1 MFKNLLLQSLE
12 CREKNY
18 LASCARKEKFPF
30 FKNRNYNNENIIVHN
45 YNYNLCINRKYGN
58 YKRKNIYFMNYK
70 GFITVANKYVDY
82 KKESPSEE
90 EKYYEEGKLNIKN
103 NMNSIEKILD
113 ETNSMIYINDIC
125 LKMDQNLLRCQN
137 YEDVLSILVTHRG
150 ALFLQ
155 NLITA
160 IRMLS
165 GFVIEQKKEKLEKD
179 KLNTIS
185 DYTKIYMRADDEMGK
200 NIPDDIS
207 DNNNNRHIDDNNK
220 QDLSYNNKQDISY
233 NNKQDIS
240 YNNKQDLSYNNK
252 QDISYNYT
260 GIDKIENNII
270 ERYKNVFDI
279 LNNKA
284 LVESEMNTQGKK
296 RKLEDIIVLD
306 ERFHLLIDDIY
317 KNRKHFDVLSICHIL
332 ISLKELNYK
341 HFLLFNSFVNPLKNF
356 DIYIKEQFTNNQ
368 KFSFIC
374 STIEL
379 LLECFN
385 TYIWAGYY
393 NLNIYNKLMNSIL
406 LNKFIYINK
415 NTIYTQHYEQLK
427 NYTYMEYDYNINYPI
442 KIKDVLNFFEI
453 NEDFYYIGH
462 VKKNNDR
469 VYDGINELHNC
480 DKNQNEE
487 NKINMN
493 DIINQ
498 NNSEKQIDLNIN
510 NIDDNKNNI
519 DDHINNIDD
528 HINNIDDHINNIDDH
543 INNIDDHINNIDD
556 HINNIDDHINNIDDH
571 INNIDDHINNID
583 DHINN
588 VDIINKKDNVLNVDY
603 IKESKSIFYS
613 LYPIF
618 LSLELFL
625 KSIEIYKNIYV
636 YNSLF
641 FMIAEKMVYYYTQYL
656 TPSSISM
663 ICEAFSRHRIFSIEH
678 DRPFCHI
685 SKLVENNFSK
695 FSLEHLYIILSSF
708 KKMNLFFE
716 RCIILVCKKFK
727 KHFSSCYIRRQESV
741 LSLNKISILME
752 SITFFNFQN
761 KYIDDFIVSCVNYL
775 EDYIEDIEEETSI
788 NISYSLILCNMVHIN
803 PYFFSFI
810 WRKIGKTTYWEKRK
824 SQICLLW
831 LSHMIQF
838 KWLEYDLPK
847 FCVLECLKVFYLKR
861 KEKKFSYSKILQN
874 ISKILNN
881 MNIQHDIYVDIYGPY
896 ILDILIKNTRNVLML
911 TQDTTRNEI
920 NRDLGDFK
928 IILNHLKLFG
938 YKAKPINTK
947 YFDSL
952 CDEMKENYIKDI
964 LMNF

>member
-1 MFKNLLLQSLE
+1 MFKNLLIQSLE

-18 LASCARKEKFPF
+18 LASCAKKEKFPF
-30 FKNRNYNNENIIVHN
+30 FKSRIYNNENILVHN
-45 YNYNLCINRKYGN
+45 NKYNLCINSKYGK
-58 YKRKNIYFMNYK
+58 YKRTNIYLMNYK
-70 GFITVANKYVDY
+70 GFISVVDKYVDY

-90 EKYYEEGKLNIKN
+90 EKHYKEGKINIKN

-125 LKMDQNLLRCQN
+125 LKMDQNLLKCQN
-137 YEDVLSILVTHRG
+137 YEDVLSILITHRG

-165 GFVIEQKKEKLEKD
+165 GFVIEQKKENLEKD
-179 KLNTIS
+179 KLNMVS
-185 DYTKIYMRADDEMGK
+185 DYTKKYTTEENEMDK
-200 NIPDDIS
+200 NIRYDIS
-207 DNNNNRHIDDNNK
+207 DYKDNHMIDNNNNE
-220 QDLSYNNKQDISY
+220 DISY
-233 NNKQDIS
+233 NNNEDIS
-240 YNNKQDLSYNNK
+240 YNNNKDISYNNNK
-252 QDISYNYT
+252 DISYNNNKDISYNNNHDISYNNNKDISYNNNKDISYNNNHDISLNNNHDIPYNYT
-260 GIDKIENNII
+260 GIEKIENNLI
-270 ERYKNVFDI
+270 ERYKNIFDI
-279 LNNKA
+279 LNNKV

-356 DIYIKEQFTNNQ
+356 DIYIKEQFSNNQ
-368 KFSFIC
+368 NFSFIC
-374 STIEL
+374 STIQL

-415 NTIYTQHYEQLK
+415 NTIYTQHYDQLK
-427 NYTYMEYDYNINYPI
+427 NYTYMNYEYNINYPMA
-442 KIKDVLNFFEI
+442 IKDVLHFFDI

-462 VKKNNDR
+462 VKKNNDNA
-469 VYDGINELHNC
+469 YDSINELYTC
-480 DKNQNEE
+480 DKNQSEE
-487 NKINMN
+487 NKNNMN
-493 DIINQ
+493 NIIYQ
-498 NNSEKQIDLNIN
+498 NNYEKAIGL
-510 NIDDNKNNI
+510 NKNNI
-519 DDHINNIDD
+519 DNDINND
-528 HINNIDDHINNIDDH
+528 INNG
-543 INNIDDHINNIDD
+543 
-556 HINNIDDHINNIDDH
+556 
-571 INNIDDHINNID
+571 
-583 DHINN
+583 
-588 VDIINKKDNVLNVDY
+588 DIINKKESVLNMDY
-603 IKESKSIFYS
+603 IKGSKSIFYS
-613 LYPIF
+613 LCPIF

-625 KSIEIYKNIYV
+625 KSIEIYKSIYV

-656 TPSSISM
+656 SPSCISM

-678 DRPFCHI
+678 DRLFCHI
-685 SKLVENNFSK
+685 SKLVENNFEK

-716 RCIILVCKKFK
+716 KCIILVCKKFK
-727 KHFSSCYIRRQESV
+727 KHFSSCYIRRQESI
-741 LSLNKISILME
+741 LSLNEISILME

-761 KYIDDFIVSCVNYL
+761 KYIDEFIVSCVNYL
-775 EDYIEDIEEETSI
+775 EDYIDDIEEETSI
-788 NISYSLILCNMVHIN
+788 NISYALILSNMVDIN

-824 SQICLLW
+824 TQICLLW

-861 KEKKFSYSKILQN
+861 KEKKFSNSKIIQN

-881 MNIQHDIYVDIYGPY
+881 MNIEHDIYVDIYGPY

-920 NRDLGDFK
+920 NKDLGDFK

-952 CDEMKENYIKDI
+952 SDEMKENYIKDV

>member
-30 FKNRNYNNENIIVHN
+30 FKKRNYNNENIIVHN
-45 YNYNLCINRKYGN
+45 YNYNLCTNSKDVN

-70 GFITVANKYVDY
+70 GFITVADKYVDY

-125 LKMDQNLLRCQN
+125 LKMDQNLLKCQN

-185 DYTKIYMRADDEMGK
+185 DYTKIYMKADDEMGK
-200 NIPDDIS
+200 NIADDIS
-207 DNNNNRHIDDNNK
+207 DNNNNRHMEDNN
-220 QDLSYNNKQDISY
+220 NNVTI
-233 NNKQDIS
+233 
-240 YNNKQDLSYNNK
+240 SYNNK

-356 DIYIKEQFTNNQ
+356 DVYIKEQFTNNQ

-427 NYTYMEYDYNINYPI
+427 NYTYMEYEYNINYPI

-462 VKKNNDR
+462 VKKNNYR

-493 DIINQ
+493 DIRNQ

-510 NIDDNKNNI
+510 NIH
-519 DDHINNIDD
+519 DHINNA
-528 HINNIDDHINNIDDH
+528 
-543 INNIDDHINNIDD
+543 
-556 HINNIDDHINNIDDH
+556 
-571 INNIDDHINNID
+571 
-583 DHINN
+583 
-588 VDIINKKDNVLNVDY
+588 DIINKKDNVLNGDC
-603 IKESKSIFYS
+603 IKESKCIFYS

-678 DRPFCHI
+678 DRLFCHI

-727 KHFSSCYIRRQESV
+727 NHFSSCYIRRQESL
-741 LSLNKISILME
+741 LSLNQISILME
-752 SITFFNFQN
+752 SITFFNFEN

-775 EDYIEDIEEETSI
+775 EDYIDDIQEETSI
-788 NISYSLILCNMVHIN
+788 NISYSLILSNMVHIN

-920 NRDLGDFK
+920 NKDLGDFK

-947 YFDSL
+947 YFYSL

>member
-1 MFKNLLLQSLE
+1 M
-12 CREKNY
+12 C
-18 LASCARKEKFPF
+18 
-30 FKNRNYNNENIIVHN
+30 IIP
-45 YNYNLCINRKYGN
+45 Y
-58 YKRKNIYFMNYK
+58 
-70 GFITVANKYVDY
+70 
-82 KKESPSEE
+82 
-90 EKYYEEGKLNIKN
+90 
-103 NMNSIEKILD
+103 
-113 ETNSMIYINDIC
+113 
-125 LKMDQNLLRCQN
+125 
-137 YEDVLSILVTHRG
+137 
-150 ALFLQ
+150 
-155 NLITA
+155 
-160 IRMLS
+160 
-165 GFVIEQKKEKLEKD
+165 
-179 KLNTIS
+179 
-185 DYTKIYMRADDEMGK
+185 
-200 NIPDDIS
+200 
-207 DNNNNRHIDDNNK
+207 
-220 QDLSYNNKQDISY
+220 
-233 NNKQDIS
+233 
-240 YNNKQDLSYNNK
+240 
-252 QDISYNYT
+252 
-260 GIDKIENNII
+260 
-270 ERYKNVFDI
+270 
-279 LNNKA
+279 
-284 LVESEMNTQGKK
+284 
-296 RKLEDIIVLD
+296 
-306 ERFHLLIDDIY
+306 
-317 KNRKHFDVLSICHIL
+317 
-332 ISLKELNYK
+332 
-341 HFLLFNSFVNPLKNF
+341 
-356 DIYIKEQFTNNQ
+356 
-368 KFSFIC
+368 
-374 STIEL
+374 
-379 LLECFN
+379 
-385 TYIWAGYY
+385 
-393 NLNIYNKLMNSIL
+393 
-406 LNKFIYINK
+406 
-415 NTIYTQHYEQLK
+415 
-427 NYTYMEYDYNINYPI
+427 
-442 KIKDVLNFFEI
+442 
-453 NEDFYYIGH
+453 
-462 VKKNNDR
+462 
-469 VYDGINELHNC
+469 
-480 DKNQNEE
+480 
-487 NKINMN
+487 
-493 DIINQ
+493 
-498 NNSEKQIDLNIN
+498 
-510 NIDDNKNNI
+510 
-519 DDHINNIDD
+519 
-528 HINNIDDHINNIDDH
+528 
-543 INNIDDHINNIDD
+543 
-556 HINNIDDHINNIDDH
+556 
-571 INNIDDHINNID
+571 
-583 DHINN
+583 
-588 VDIINKKDNVLNVDY
+588 
-603 IKESKSIFYS
+603 
-613 LYPIF
+613 
-618 LSLELFL
+618 
-625 KSIEIYKNIYV
+625 
-636 YNSLF
+636 F

>member
-45 YNYNLCINRKYGN
+45 YNYNLCINRKYRN

-207 DNNNNRHIDDNNK
+207 DNNNNRHIDD
-220 QDLSYNNKQDISY
+220 
-233 NNKQDIS
+233 
-240 YNNKQDLSYNNK
+240 NNKQDLSYNNK

-469 VYDGINELHNC
+469 VYD
-480 DKNQNEE
+480 
-487 NKINMN
+487 
-493 DIINQ
+493 
-498 NNSEKQIDLNIN
+498 
-510 NIDDNKNNI
+510 
-519 DDHINNIDD
+519 
-528 HINNIDDHINNIDDH
+528 
-543 INNIDDHINNIDD
+543 
-556 HINNIDDHINNIDDH
+556 
-571 INNIDDHINNID
+571 
-583 DHINN
+583 
-588 VDIINKKDNVLNVDY
+588 DNVLNVDY

>member
-18 LASCARKEKFPF
+18 LATCVRKEKFPF
-30 FKNRNYNNENIIVHN
+30 FKNRIYNNENIIVHN
-45 YNYNLCINRKYGN
+45 YDYNLCINSKYGK
-58 YKRKNIYFMNYK
+58 YKKKNKYFMNCK
-70 GFITVANKYVDY
+70 GFITVVDKYVDY
-82 KKESPSEE
+82 KNEQPSEE
-90 EKYYEEGKLNIKN
+90 EKYYKEEKLNIKN

-165 GFVIEQKKEKLEKD
+165 GFVIEEKKEKLEKD

-185 DYTKIYMRADDEMGK
+185 DYTKICMKTENEMGK
-200 NIPDDIS
+200 NIRDDIS
-207 DNNNNRHIDDNNK
+207 DNNVAISYNNNNK
-220 QDLSYNNKQDISY
+220 KDISYNYNKDISYNCNKDISYNYNKDISYNYNKDISYNSNHDLSYNS
-233 NNKQDIS
+233 NN
-240 YNNKQDLSYNNK
+240 DL
-252 QDISYNYT
+252 SYNYT
-260 GIDKIENNII
+260 GIDKIENNLI

-279 LNNKA
+279 LNNKV
-284 LVESEMNTQGKK
+284 LVESEMNTQEKK

-317 KNRKHFDVLSICHIL
+317 KNRKYFDVLSICHIL

-356 DIYIKEQFTNNQ
+356 DVYIKEQFSNNQ

-374 STIEL
+374 SSIQL
-379 LLECFN
+379 LLECLN

-415 NTIYTQHYEQLK
+415 KTIYAQHYEQLK
-427 NYTYMEYDYNINYPI
+427 NYTYMEYEYNINYPME
-442 KIKDVLNFFEI
+442 IKDVLKFFEI

-462 VKKNNDR
+462 VKKNNDH
-469 VYDGINELHNC
+469 VYDCINELHNC
-480 DKNQNEE
+480 DKNQSEE

-493 DIINQ
+493 DIIYQ
-498 NNSEKQIDLNIN
+498 NNSEKQIRLNIN
-510 NIDDNKNNI
+510 DV
-519 DDHINNIDD
+519 DDHIYNGN
-528 HINNIDDHINNIDDH
+528 
-543 INNIDDHINNIDD
+543 
-556 HINNIDDHINNIDDH
+556 
-571 INNIDDHINNID
+571 
-583 DHINN
+583 
-588 VDIINKKDNVLNVDY
+588 IINKKDDVLNVDY
-603 IKESKSIFYS
+603 IKGSKSIFYS

-636 YNSLF
+636 YNSSF

-678 DRPFCHI
+678 DRLFCHI

-727 KHFSSCYIRRQESV
+727 KHFSSCYIRREQSI
-741 LSLNKISILME
+741 LSLNEISILME

-761 KYIDDFIVSCVNYL
+761 KYIDEFIVSCINFL
-775 EDYIEDIEEETSI
+775 EDYIDDIEEETSI
-788 NISYSLILCNMVHIN
+788 NISYALILSNMVDIN

-824 SQICLLW
+824 SQTCLLW

-861 KEKKFSYSKILQN
+861 KEMKFSYSKILQN

-896 ILDILIKNTRNVLML
+896 ILDILIKDTRNVLML

-920 NRDLGDFK
+920 YKDLGDFK

-952 CDEMKENYIKDI
+952 CDEMKEKYIKDI

>member
-18 LASCARKEKFPF
+18 LASCTKKEKFPF

-45 YNYNLCINRKYGN
+45 NNYNLCINSKYG
-58 YKRKNIYFMNYK
+58 KSQRKNIYFMNYK
-70 GFITVANKYVDY
+70 GFITVVDKYVDY

-90 EKYYEEGKLNIKN
+90 EKYYKEGRLNIKN
-103 NMNSIEKILD
+103 NVNSIEKILD

-125 LKMDQNLLRCQN
+125 LKMDQTLLKCQN

-179 KLNTIS
+179 KLNIVS
-185 DYTKIYMRADDEMGK
+185 DYTKKYMKEEYEVKK
-200 NIPDDIS
+200 NITDDIS
-207 DNNNNRHIDDNNK
+207 DNKDSNMEDNNDNVIVLNNNNQN
-220 QDLSYNNKQDISY
+220 ISY
-233 NNKQDIS
+233 NN
-240 YNNKQDLSYNNK
+240 NNQY
-252 QDISYNYT
+252 ITYNYT
-260 GIDKIENNII
+260 GIDNIENNLI

-279 LNNKA
+279 LNNKV
-284 LVESEMNTQGKK
+284 LVESEMSTQGKK

-356 DIYIKEQFTNNQ
+356 DVYIKEQFSNNQ
-368 KFSFIC
+368 NFSFIC
-374 STIEL
+374 STIQL

-427 NYTYMEYDYNINYPI
+427 NYTYMKYEYNINYPMA
-442 KIKDVLNFFEI
+442 IKDVLNFFQL

-462 VKKNNDR
+462 VKKNNDH
-469 VYDGINELHNC
+469 VFDSVNELHNC
-480 DKNQNEE
+480 DKNQSEK
-487 NKINMN
+487 NKININ
-493 DIINQ
+493 DIIYQ
-498 NNSEKQIDLNIN
+498 NNSEKQIDFNIN
-510 NIDDNKNNI
+510 DI
-519 DDHINNIDD
+519 DDHINNG
-528 HINNIDDHINNIDDH
+528 
-543 INNIDDHINNIDD
+543 
-556 HINNIDDHINNIDDH
+556 
-571 INNIDDHINNID
+571 
-583 DHINN
+583 
-588 VDIINKKDNVLNVDY
+588 DIINKKDNFLNVDY
-603 IKESKSIFYS
+603 IKGSKSIYYS

-663 ICEAFSRHRIFSIEH
+663 ICEAFSRHRIFSIQH
-678 DRPFCHI
+678 DRLFCHI
-685 SKLVENNFSK
+685 SKLVENNFEK

-716 RCIILVCKKFK
+716 KCIILVCKKFK
-727 KHFSSCYIRRQESV
+727 KHFSSCYIKRQEST
-741 LSLNKISILME
+741 LSLNEISILME

-761 KYIDDFIVSCVNYL
+761 KYIDEFIVSCVNYL
-775 EDYIEDIEEETSI
+775 EDYIDDIEEETSI
-788 NISYSLILCNMVHIN
+788 NISYALILSNMVDIN

-847 FCVLECLKVFYLKR
+847 FCVLECVKVFYLKR

-874 ISKILNN
+874 ISKILSN
-881 MNIQHDIYVDIYGPY
+881 MNIEHDIYADIYGPY
-896 ILDILIKNTRNVLML
+896 ILDILIKDTRNVLML

-920 NRDLGDFK
+920 NKDLGDFK

>member
-220 QDLSYNNKQDISY
+220 QDLSY

-469 VYDGINELHNC
+469 VYD
-480 DKNQNEE
+480 
-487 NKINMN
+487 
-493 DIINQ
+493 
-498 NNSEKQIDLNIN
+498 
-510 NIDDNKNNI
+510 
-519 DDHINNIDD
+519 
-528 HINNIDDHINNIDDH
+528 
-543 INNIDDHINNIDD
+543 
-556 HINNIDDHINNIDDH
+556 
-571 INNIDDHINNID
+571 
-583 DHINN
+583 
-588 VDIINKKDNVLNVDY
+588 DNVLNVDY

>member
-469 VYDGINELHNC
+469 VYD
-480 DKNQNEE
+480 
-487 NKINMN
+487 
-493 DIINQ
+493 
-498 NNSEKQIDLNIN
+498 
-510 NIDDNKNNI
+510 
-519 DDHINNIDD
+519 
-528 HINNIDDHINNIDDH
+528 
-543 INNIDDHINNIDD
+543 
-556 HINNIDDHINNIDDH
+556 
-571 INNIDDHINNID
+571 
-583 DHINN
+583 
-588 VDIINKKDNVLNVDY
+588 DNVLNVDY